1 MEYTQAMEPQDQA
14 AMMEDH
20 ADTGEQASVH
30 DDENFNAPVMSI
42 EDGQTLTEAEDGGHD
57 HNEEM
62 ALVDLDQTLNIQP
75 DPATPRQPRAK
86 SSVPLTAR
94 GRLPARIS
102 KTKAPVRNTGTSF
115 SKLPSNTTDAPS
127 EQELFCMLMFS
138 IEKNKA
144 ERDQL
149 VSKGK
154 AKIKTL
160 VHYYKQMRQEKQD
173 VEAALERSESAH
185 VEAVDREKSLEAAI
199 EAFKARFKKLK
210 DYASTM
216 QTDHDALRA
225 SAAGQ
230 VKALK
235 ELRDSEREREAT
247 VQQAQSTMK
256 QTQSTLK
263 HHKAELKAIG
273 DASLQLLSELGDVK
287 KDLDERSGQ
296 LQNERRKN
304 QRLEGHIVELQ
315 NTQRRYSHE
324 AKEGNDK
331 ISESLTDLAEHFC
344 KFDLLLL
351 QKPEIPQAFGE
362 CLDLVRDLHARDH
375 VTPTDFS
382 QVSDKVALLQDSVS
396 AGVGVVNGL
405 ITRTTSDKSVTS
417 LGAAVAQLQASV
429 NALRPDLIAAQSERE
444 ARIRAEARLAGK
456 DETIESIQQARADAH
471 SSIATFQEATKAVSR
486 DSQRRIDAAEGES
499 RRLSES
505 NNALNTK
512 WARAR
517 SDLAATQRK
526 LKRAGRGTVALALLF
541 KSSIA
546 KLAEETEQR
555 QALELSVRGQVD
567 SDGNQKQELARLEA
581 QVSLKR
587 LASRPY

>member
-1 MEYTQAMEPQDQA
+1 MEPQAQD
-14 AMMEDH
+14 AMVEDH
-20 ADTGEQASVH
+20 GDTGEQSSAHKDESFDAPIMSV
-30 DDENFNAPVMSI
+30 
-42 EDGQTLTEAEDGGHD
+42 EDGPTTAEAEMAEYG
-57 HNEEM
+57 HNEETT
-62 ALVDLDQTLNIQP
+62 LVDLDQTLIIQP
-75 DPATPRQPRAK
+75 DPATPRQSRAK

-102 KTKAPVRNTGTSF
+102 KAKVPVRAIGTDP

-138 IEKNKA
+138 IEKSKA

-149 VSKGK
+149 VSRGK

-160 VHYYKQMRQEKQD
+160 VHYYKQMKQEKDD
-173 VEAALERSESAH
+173 VEAALQRSESAH
-185 VEAVDREKSLEAAI
+185 IETADREKSLEAAI

-235 ELRDSEREREAT
+235 ELRDSERERKAT
-247 VQQAQSTMK
+247 VQQVQSTMQ
-256 QTQSTLK
+256 QTQATLK
-263 HHKAELKAIG
+263 RHKAELKAIR
-273 DASLQLLSELGDVK
+273 DASFQLLLQLDDVK
-287 KDLDERSGQ
+287 KDLDQRSGQ
-296 LQNERRKN
+296 LQHERRKN

-315 NTQRRYSHE
+315 NEQRRHNHK
-324 AKEGNDK
+324 AKEDNNSINK
-331 ISESLTDLAEHFC
+331 SLTDLQEHFC

-351 QKPEIPQAFGE
+351 RKPEIPQAFGE

-382 QVSDKVALLQDSVS
+382 QISDKVALLQGSVS
-396 AGVGVVNGL
+396 EGVAVVNGL
-405 ITRTTSDKSVTS
+405 ITRETPDQSVTS

-429 NALRPDLIAAQSERE
+429 DALRPDLSAAQSERE
-444 ARIRAEARLAGK
+444 ARIRAETRLAGK

-471 SSIATFQEATKAVSR
+471 SSIATFQEAAEAVDK
-486 DSQRRIDAAEGES
+486 DSQRKVDAAEAES
-499 RRLSES
+499 RRSNES
-505 NNALNTK
+505 NSVLNTK

-517 SDLAATQRK
+517 SDLAATQGK
-526 LKRAGRGTVALALLF
+526 LERAGRLTVALGRLVEIGVARVDQ
-541 KSSIA
+541 
-546 KLAEETEQR
+546 ETSQR
-555 QALELSVRGQVD
+555 RALELSGRGQLDRD
-567 SDGNQKQELARLEA
+567 SNQKQELARLEA
-581 QVSLKR
+581 QVSSKCISSR
-587 LASRPY
+587 LY

>member
-1 MEYTQAMEPQDQA
+1 MKPQDQD

-20 ADTGEQASVH
+20 ADTGEQASAH
-30 DDENFNAPVMSI
+30 EHESFDAPVMSI
-42 EDGQTLTEAEDGGHD
+42 EDGPTTAEAENAEHD
-57 HNEEM
+57 HNEETT
-62 ALVDLDQTLNIQP
+62 LVDLDQTMIIQP

-86 SSVPLTAR
+86 SIVPLTAR

-102 KTKAPVRNTGTSF
+102 KAKVPVRAIGTDP

-138 IEKNKA
+138 IEKSKA

-160 VHYYKQMRQEKQD
+160 VHYYKQMKQEKDD

-185 VEAVDREKSLEAAI
+185 VEAVGREKSLEAAI

-235 ELRDSEREREAT
+235 ELRDSERERKAI
-247 VQQAQSTMK
+247 VQQVQSTMQKTQSTMK
-256 QTQSTLK
+256 R
-263 HHKAELKAIG
+263 HKAELKAIS
-273 DASLQLLSELGDVK
+273 DASLQLLSQLGDVK
-287 KDLDERSGQ
+287 KVLDERSGQ
-296 LQNERRKN
+296 LQHERRKN
-304 QRLEGHIVELQ
+304 QRLEGHIVDLQ
-315 NTQRRYSHE
+315 NTQRRHSQE
-324 AKEGNDK
+324 ATEGNGK
-331 ISESLTDLAEHFC
+331 INKSLTDLAEHFC
-344 KFDLLLL
+344 RFDLLLL

-375 VTPTDFS
+375 VTPTDLS

-396 AGVGVVNGL
+396 EGVGVVNGL
-405 ITRTTSDKSVTS
+405 ITRKTPDESVARV
-417 LGAAVAQLQASV
+417 GAAVAQLQASV
-429 NALRPDLIAAQSERE
+429 DALRPDLTAAQSERE

-456 DETIESIQQARADAH
+456 DETIESVRQARADAQ
-471 SSIATFQEATKAVSR
+471 SSIATFQEAAKAVSK
-486 DSQRRIDAAEGES
+486 DSQQRLDYAEAES
-499 RRLSES
+499 RRSKES
-505 NNALNTK
+505 NNVLSTK

-517 SDLAATQRK
+517 SDLAATQQR
-526 LKRAGRGTVALALLF
+526 LDRAGRLTVGLGRLF
-541 KSSIA
+541 EMDVVR
-546 KLAEETEQR
+546 LDQETKQR
-555 QALELSVRGQVD
+555 QALELSVRDQLDQD
-567 SDGNQKQELARLEA
+567 SNQKQDLARLEA
-581 QVSLKR
+581 QVSLKCISSQ
-587 LASRPY
+587 LY